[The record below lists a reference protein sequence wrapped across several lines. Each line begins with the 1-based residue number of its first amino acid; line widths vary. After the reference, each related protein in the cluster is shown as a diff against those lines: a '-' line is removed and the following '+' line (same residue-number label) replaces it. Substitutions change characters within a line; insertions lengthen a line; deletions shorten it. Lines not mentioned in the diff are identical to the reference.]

1 MYGKSIRSAMKMSP
15 SITPRGG
22 LRFMAVLVM
31 CCTVVIHISAVDESP
46 EAQRRGKDP
55 NSNRVSSDDA
65 KTVEKQSL
73 LHRGRRTVNK
83 NATPKLSDF
92 EKRLK
97 TMEERYA
104 V

>member
-1 MYGKSIRSAMKMSP
+1 
-15 SITPRGG
+15 
-22 LRFMAVLVM
+22 MAVLVM
-31 CCTVVIHISAVDESP
+31 CCTVVIHIAAVDESP
-46 EAQRRGKDP
+46 EAQRRGDP

-73 LHRGRRTVNK
+73 LHRGRRAVNK

-97 TMEERYA
+97 AMEERYA